1 MKDSN
6 GNQLYT
12 ILLLSDHKA
21 QMYDYQH
28 GDFTFMIEF
37 KDDII
42 ADCIL
47 DEDFVEWL
55 LAEKPQ
61 IKIID
66 NRK

>member
-1 MKDSN
+1 
-6 GNQLYT
+6 
-12 ILLLSDHKA
+12 
-21 QMYDYQH
+21 
-28 GDFTFMIEF
+28 MIEF